1 MVNINFN
8 YENYTFESVKESD
21 FKELIEWMRKN
32 NETDDITYSLD
43 SQVFYQRFIEYYV
56 TDNECFIIIKKEN
69 NIVGVFKGRLDLED
83 KEELFIWYFTIDRKF
98 RGKGVGSEIIERII
112 EYFESRYSISVTKVG
127 IVENNIGALNFWTRI
142 RFTFL
147 RSTKNFF
154 CYEAEENK
162 GLVILKR

>member
-32 NETDDITYSLD
+32 NETDDITYCLD

-127 IVENNIGALNFWTRI
+127 IVEDNRGALNFWASI

-147 RSTKNFF
+147 RSAKNFF
-154 CYEAEENK
+154 RYEAEQNK

>member
-32 NETDDITYSLD
+32 NETYDITYSLD

-98 RGKGVGSEIIERII
+98 RGKGLGSEIIERII

-127 IVENNIGALNFWTRI
+127 IVEDNRGALNFWKSI

-147 RSTKNFF
+147 RSAKNFF
-154 CYEAEENK
+154 RYEAEQNK

>member
-83 KEELFIWYFTIDRKF
+83 KEELFVWYFTIDRKF
-98 RGKGVGSEIIERII
+98 RGKGLGSEIIERII

-127 IVENNIGALNFWTRI
+127 IVEDNRGALNFWTSI

-147 RSTKNFF
+147 RSAKNFF
-154 CYEAEENK
+154 RYEAEQNK